1 MKSRKIVTFGTFG
14 TSYAFSGGGVSQF
27 WAKRLR
33 FFSFSSFYPPP
44 KGRRDLKIKTSGV
57 ISHGESDF
65 RWIIYLN
72 FWKKWKVQKSSAFVS
87 PKIPKSKK
95 SIFFSK
101 NRCYPLKSLEF
112 SCDHFHCWMTRI
124 GAILC
129 FSETVVVRFTPPPSE
144 ARSERSEVRAKR
156 GSSYRGGLLPP
167 PDPYLCFR
175 LRRYGVI

>member
-1 MKSRKIVTFGTFG
+1 MNCSFNFLKKMKSRKLVTFR
-14 TSYAFSGGGVSQF
+14 TSYIFFWGGVSQF
-27 WAKRLR
+27 WAKRLT
-33 FFSFSSFYPPP
+33 FFSFSPFYPPP
-44 KGRRDLKIKTSGV
+44 KGPRDLKIKAYGV
-57 ISHGESDF
+57 IFHGESDF
-65 RWIIYLN
+65 RLIIYLN

-129 FSETVVVRFTPPPSE
+129 FPETVVRNRAKRVRAKRGPSE
-144 ARSERSEVRAKR
+144 ARSERSEVV
-156 GSSYRGGLLPP
+156 
-167 PDPYLCFR
+167 C
-175 LRRYGVI
+175 

>member
-1 MKSRKIVTFGTFG
+1 MNCSFKFLKKMKSRKLVTFR
-14 TSYAFSGGGVSQF
+14 TSYIFFWGGVSQF
-27 WAKRLR
+27 WAKRLT
-33 FFSFSSFYPPP
+33 FFSFSPFYPPP
-44 KGRRDLKIKTSGV
+44 KGPRDLKIKAYGV
-57 ISHGESDF
+57 IFHGESDF

-95 SIFFSK
+95 STFFSK

-129 FSETVVVRFTPPPSE
+129 FPETVVRNR
-144 ARSERSEVRAKR
+144 AKRVRAK
-156 GSSYRGGLLPP
+156 SN
-167 PDPYLCFR
+167 
-175 LRRYGVI
+175 V